1 VFGMMEAML
10 SFLRRQVGLR
20 TDAAD
25 QAGSLHAKVSNIENK
40 MHAKVSNIE
49 NKIGTSSDTRSSNT
63 VMGFLA
69 TFVKSV
75 QTGTTEMSGTGQSS
89 ATVTISPVNT
99 AKSIVIAKEE
109 VSSANSYSDIVRSLA
124 SVTLTSSTRLE
135 ISRALGGTS
144 SSGTSSRTRV
154 VWQVIEFY

>member
-1 VFGMMEAML
+1 MFGMMEAML

-25 QAGSLHAKVSNIENK
+25 QAGSLHAKVSNHDTFIR
-40 MHAKVSNIE
+40 

-89 ATVTISPVNT
+89 ATVTISRVNT
-99 AKSIVIAKEE
+99 AKSIVIATEE
-109 VSSANSYSDIVRSLA
+109 GSGANDPSDVVRTRA
-124 SVTLTSSTRLE
+124 SVTLTSSTRLQ

-144 SSGTSSRTRV
+144 SSGTGFATRV
-154 VWQVIEFY
+154 NWQVIEFY

>member
-1 VFGMMEAML
+1 MFGMMEAML

-25 QAGSLHAKVSNIENK
+25 QAGSLHAKVTNIG
-40 MHAKVSNIE
+40 

-89 ATVTISPVNT
+89 ASVTISPVNT
-99 AKSIVIAKEE
+99 AKSIVIATQE
-109 VSSANSYSDIVRSLA
+109 VSGANSYSDIVRSWA

-144 SSGTSSRTRV
+144 SSGTSSGTRV

>member
-1 VFGMMEAML
+1 MFGMMEAVL

-25 QAGSLHAKVSNIENK
+25 QAGSL
-40 MHAKVSNIE
+40 HAKVSNIE

-75 QTGTTEMSGTGQSS
+75 QTGTTDLSGTGESS
-89 ATVTISPVNT
+89 VNVTISPVNT
-99 AKSIVIAKEE
+99 AKSIVIATVEG
-109 VSSANSYSDIVRSLA
+109 SNAGSYSDIVRTRA
-124 SVTLTSSTRLE
+124 SVILTSSTTLQ
-135 ISRALGGTS
+135 ITRALGGTG
-144 SSGTSSRTRV
+144 SSGTGFTTRV
-154 VWQVIEFY
+154 KWQVIEFY